1 MTTKVKGI
9 SLAITCHPLLKDFIT
24 AINKHNIKIN
34 TKLFIYN
41 VKPKKLNAIKSI
53 PSKQCYLQV

>member
-34 TKLFIYN
+34 IKLFIYN
-41 VKPKKLNAIKSI
+41 VKPKDL
-53 PSKQCYLQV
+53 